1 MARTFAANDTT
12 VPPPTHVGGHVIP
25 FRRYGEP
32 FVERIHGAEV
42 IMLPDVGHVPIYDD
56 PEQVVAHILSVTA
69 SVDAVRE
76 VAK

>member
-1 MARTFAANDTT
+1 MREILA
-12 VPPPTHVGGHVIP
+12 
-25 FRRYGEP
+25 
-32 FVERIHGAEV
+32 V

>member
-1 MARTFAANDTT
+1 VREILAYKAN
-12 VPPPTHVGGHVIP
+12 PRGELHYRAPTNTYWRAG
-25 FRRYGEP
+25 P